1 MEEGSLDDDGGGD
14 GGGGS
19 ETCNGEVEWVRSQCD
34 LGAISVVRCDLGG
47 GGGGGGGTIW
57 AGLGLVGRL
66 ELGVELCVELRLVR
80 RLELK

>member
-47 GGGGGGGTIW
+47 GGGTIW
-57 AGLGLVGRL
+57 AGLGFTRRP
-66 ELGVELCVELRLVR
+66 ELGVILCVKLRLVR
-80 RLELK
+80 GLELK